1 MVASIRF
8 WLRAFGLT
16 RNDELMP
23 IATYIFD
30 SENGRD
36 PFAEDIATLW
46 ILHFLLVTNC
56 ISSIYSL
63 TFEELQR
70 EKKEFSKSELQNF
83 IKRKCAVP
91 EQKNV
96 YNENTIRK
104 DIGVLLKNYLAP
116 SDLKSIEDFASL
128 LIGLGLLV
136 HKDNDTYRFR
146 EVDAKDVPN
155 NIIIYS
161 LIWLKG
167 DDKTLSFDQLQRL
180 SLIFCMPVSSLIE
193 VIRKFETEYPQT
205 LVFSDNSGI
214 KNVHFLNDITWEQVL
229 DKYYDAL

>member
-1 MVASIRF
+1 M
-8 WLRAFGLT
+8 
-16 RNDELMP
+16 
-23 IATYIFD
+23 
-30 SENGRD
+30 
-36 PFAEDIATLW
+36 
-46 ILHFLLVTNC
+46 TNC
-56 ISSIYSL
+56 VSSIYSL

-104 DIGVLLKNYLAP
+104 DIGVLLKNYVAP

-136 HKDNDTYRFR
+136 HKGNDTYSFR
-146 EVDAKDVPN
+146 EVDAKDVPQ

-193 VIRKFETEYPQT
+193 VIRKLESEYPQT